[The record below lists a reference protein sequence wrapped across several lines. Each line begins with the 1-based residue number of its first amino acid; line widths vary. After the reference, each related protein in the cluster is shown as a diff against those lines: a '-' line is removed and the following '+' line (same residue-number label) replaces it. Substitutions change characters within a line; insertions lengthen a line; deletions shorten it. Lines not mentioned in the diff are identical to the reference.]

1 MTAVEDTSPTARKR
15 SKFSRR
21 QSFVFS
27 VPESPVKTTRLVEV
41 SDVNSSCASDQ
52 EQQPAPESQTV
63 VENNSPAAAFKPAEP
78 ERSLQVL
85 SLVKRGGLLA
95 VPQMK
100 EQ

>member
-1 MTAVEDTSPTARKR
+1 M
-15 SKFSRR
+15 
-21 QSFVFS
+21 
-27 VPESPVKTTRLVEV
+27 TRLVEV

-52 EQQPAPESQTV
+52 EQQLVPESQAV
-63 VENNSPAAAFKPAEP
+63 VENSPAVTVKPAEP

-95 VPQMK
+95 IPQKK